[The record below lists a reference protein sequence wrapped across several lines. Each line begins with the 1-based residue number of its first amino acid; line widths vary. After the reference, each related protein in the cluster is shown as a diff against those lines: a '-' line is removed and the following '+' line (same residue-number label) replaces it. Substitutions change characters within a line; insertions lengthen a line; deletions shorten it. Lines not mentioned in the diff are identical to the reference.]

1 MQTMYQQMDAAELDA
16 AIDLLQEQVDEVKA
30 RGLKLDMAR
39 GKPSPAQ
46 VALSRPMLDVINAES
61 DLTDGGI
68 DCSNYGGFE
77 GIPSARALAGQF
89 LGVPAEQTLV
99 LGSSSLLIM
108 HDVAGQF
115 WRCGTRG
122 GEPWGAYAASHGGAA
137 PKFLCPSLVLGSSS
151 LLIMHDVAGQFW
163 RCGTRGGEP
172 WGAYAAS
179 HGGAAPKF
187 LCPSP
192 GYDRHFGITR
202 DLGFEN
208 VPVPMTETGPDMDAV
223 EALVKSDAGIKGI
236 WCVPKYSNPTGV
248 TYSDET
254 VRRLVSMEAAAPDFR
269 IFWDNAYCVHDIYD
283 EGDELLNVFDA
294 AREAGNEDRVIGF
307 ASTSKITFPGSGIA
321 FVAASP
327 AVIKEVADSLK
338 MGLISADKMNQLRH
352 VRFLPD
358 IDAVRAHM
366 RRHAEFMRPRFE
378 AVERKLSEGLGGT
391 GCAEWTH
398 PRGGYFVSF
407 DGPEGSAKH
416 AEFMRPRFEA
426 VERKLSEGLGGTGC
440 AEWTHPRGG
449 YFVSFDGPE
458 GSAKRVGAL
467 CAEMGVKLTPA
478 GATWPGE
485 DPRDTNIRIAP
496 SYPSVEELERA
507 LDVLVLAVK
516 LVSAQLARES
526 RD

>member
-137 PKFLCPSLVLGSSS
+137 PKFLCPS
-151 LLIMHDVAGQFW
+151 
-163 RCGTRGGEP
+163 
-172 WGAYAAS
+172 
-179 HGGAAPKF
+179 
-187 LCPSP
+187 P

-223 EALVKSDAGIKGI
+223 EELVKSDAGIKGI

-358 IDAVRAHM
+358 IDAVREHM
-366 RRHAEFMRPRFE
+366 RR
-378 AVERKLSEGLGGT
+378 
-391 GCAEWTH
+391 
-398 PRGGYFVSF
+398 
-407 DGPEGSAKH
+407 H

-496 SYPSVEELERA
+496 SYPSVEELECA

-516 LVSAQLARES
+516 LVSAELARES
-526 RD
+526 RG

>member
-16 AIDLLQEQVDEVKA
+16 AINSLQEQVDEVKA

-122 GEPWGAYAASHGGAA
+122 GEPWS
-137 PKFLCPSLVLGSSS
+137 
-151 LLIMHDVAGQFW
+151 
-163 RCGTRGGEP
+163 
-172 WGAYAAS
+172 AYAAS

-223 EALVKSDAGIKGI
+223 EELVKSDAGIKGI

-358 IDAVRAHM
+358 IDAVREHM
-366 RRHAEFMRPRFE
+366 RR
-378 AVERKLSEGLGGT
+378 
-391 GCAEWTH
+391 
-398 PRGGYFVSF
+398 
-407 DGPEGSAKH
+407 H

-496 SYPSVEELERA
+496 SYPSVEELECA

-526 RD
+526 RG